1 MMRLCAAAGVKLLI
15 TAGPAGRRKTRK
27 PAHPRSEPNL
37 AKGTKVEAEGVASPQ
52 WSCQGLKVSIGVF
65 HSFPSG
71 ANWRQQERKILR
83 FLRKSVYTQFLGVC
97 NVTEGD

>member
-1 MMRLCAAAGVKLLI
+1 MMRLSAAAGVKLLI
-15 TAGPAGRRKTRK
+15 TAG

-52 WSCQGLKVSIGVF
+52 WSCQGLKVSICVF
-65 HSFPSG
+65 HSFPS

-97 NVTEGD
+97 NVTKGD